1 MIGKFCLRNSIRWLG
16 CWIARMGLHVRP
28 AISVGIVLGLLSFPV
43 SAQALLS
50 FVEVQQDGVGGVD
63 GLDYAY
69 SVTVSPDGKNLY
81 AAGAIDDAVAV
92 FSRNTTTG
100 ELSFVEVQQ
109 DGVGGVD
116 GLDGAR
122 SMTVSPDGKNLYAA
136 GGIDNAVAVFSRD
149 TTTGELS
156 FVEVQMDGVGGVD
169 GLDGADS
176 VTVSPDGKNLY
187 AAGVTDDA
195 VAVFSRNTTTGE
207 LSFVEVQMDGVGG
220 VDGLDGADSVTVSPD
235 GKNLYAAGII
245 DDAVAVF
252 SRNTTTGELSFVEVQ
267 MDGVGGVDGLDG
279 ADSVTVSP
287 DGKNLYAAG
296 GSDDA
301 VAVFSRNTTTG
312 ELSFVEVQMDG
323 VGGVDGLDYARSV
336 TVSPDGKNLYAA
348 GAIDNAVTV
357 FGINLPGNAMP
368 WIPLLLL
375 ED

>member
-69 SVTVSPDGKNLY
+69 SV
-81 AAGAIDDAVAV
+81 
-92 FSRNTTTG
+92 
-100 ELSFVEVQQ
+100 
-109 DGVGGVD
+109 
-116 GLDGAR
+116 
-122 SMTVSPDGKNLYAA
+122 TVSPDGKNLYAA

-220 VDGLDGADSVTVSPD
+220 VDGLD
-235 GKNLYAAGII
+235 
-245 DDAVAVF
+245 
-252 SRNTTTGELSFVEVQ
+252 
-267 MDGVGGVDGLDG
+267 
-279 ADSVTVSP
+279 
-287 DGKNLYAAG
+287 
-296 GSDDA
+296 
-301 VAVFSRNTTTG
+301 
-312 ELSFVEVQMDG
+312 
-323 VGGVDGLDYARSV
+323 YARSV